1 MENTFLEN
9 IKIKVADWRENG
21 YQGIFKESANI
32 LNYVKR
38 VGFLHEPQ
46 IEALETYIY
55 IKEILDNKP
64 TSEIFKD
71 TFTKKSDLLRSLGVP
86 ERQISD
92 IMEATTRDEQI
103 SEIIKEKFGA
113 QDYANQVYALTM
125 GSGKTILM
133 ATFLIY
139 DFVLSYY
146 HLEDARF
153 AKNALVFAPD
163 TTIIESLKEIK
174 TFDYSKVLPK
184 EYQNILLNIK
194 YHYLESTET
203 GLSPIGNYNVIV
215 SNSQKIIL
223 KTRNSDTDS
232 GVKRLFG
239 DKSELAKREV
249 ENARLRAIR
258 ELNNLVIFVDEAHHS
273 YGVNLEG
280 ALKKTR
286 QTIDYLHGN
295 TPLVG
300 VVNLTGTPY
309 INNRM
314 IDDVVYHFGLK
325 QGIEKGILK
334 QVKILDFGEVRSEVF
349 IEEVLGTFWSEYG
362 ENRLEGRLP
371 KMAFYAP
378 SIDNL
383 RNELKPRIERVLA
396 EMNISLDKVLE
407 YHTEAEDNK
416 DEFRTLDTI
425 DSTKQF
431 VLLVGKGTE
440 GWNCRSLVAC
450 ALYRKPSSSIFVLQA
465 STRCMRSIG
474 DNSTRAHIFLS
485 KENYK
490 VLDKEL
496 KNNFAS
502 SIQDINNQEQESFEF
517 EIKVEKKKT
526 ITVKKLIRDIVSTQA
541 RDTSD
546 IKIDIKKY
554 KAEKYEHYLLG
565 SELVIDG
572 SGKAIL
578 KHDTL
583 GSKKIKETNSYTY
596 YEIVELI
603 NRYTHLPCLSVSKL
617 SENIGL
623 SRSELVDKV
632 NTSVGFLPFIIQT
645 VLETVYQYTET
656 ETTTEEEIELTKE
669 YPFKMSKE
677 EGKKALVIFKEKE
690 ETDGATSR
698 LGFHINPYNF
708 DSSDERDLFRQFR
721 QFLTTNETI
730 KDVYFTGG
738 VTTDAHN
745 DFYVEYWN
753 PTEQRI
759 SKYFPDF
766 LIETD
771 KGRFLVLEVKSGSE
785 KTEYEANKKRY
796 DGTVTSLFNDVYA
809 KELGFLDFQKINKDF
824 EYKVIFDA
832 HLQERQREL
841 FETIKTLTTI

>member
-1 MENTFLEN
+1 MENSFIEN
-9 IKIKVADWRENG
+9 IQSKVSLWRENG
-21 YQGIFKESANI
+21 HQGGFKESINI
-32 LNYVKR
+32 LNHIRR
-38 VGFLHEPQ
+38 VGFLHQPQ

-55 IKEILDNKP
+55 LKEIVGNKS
-64 TSEIFKD
+64 TGEIFKD
-71 TFTKKSDLLRSLGVP
+71 TFAKKSDLLRSLGVP
-86 ERQISD
+86 ERKISD
-92 IMEATTRDEQI
+92 IMEADNRDEQI
-103 SEIIKEKFGA
+103 TEIIKEKLGS

-146 HLEDARF
+146 HPEDARF

-232 GVKRLFG
+232 GVKKLFG
-239 DKSELAKREV
+239 DKNELAKREV

-258 ELNNLVIFVDEAHHS
+258 ELNNLIIFVDEAHHS

-300 VVNLTGTPY
+300 VINLTGTPY

-334 QVKILDFGEVRSEVF
+334 QVKILDFGEVRSEIF
-349 IEEVLGTFWSEYG
+349 IEEVLSTFWSEYG

-378 SIDNL
+378 NIENL
-383 RNELKPRIERVLA
+383 RNELKPRIEKILT
-396 EMNISLDKVLE
+396 NLSIPIDKVLE

-416 DEFRTLDTI
+416 EDFRTLDTI
-425 DSTKQF
+425 ESKKQF

-474 DNSTRAHIFLS
+474 DNSTKAHIFLS
-485 KENYK
+485 RENYK

-502 SIQDINNQEQESFEF
+502 SIQDLNNQEQESFEF

-526 ITVKKLIRDIVSTQA
+526 IKVKKVIKDIVASEIKGIEG
-541 RDTSD
+541 
-546 IKIDIKKY
+546 IKIDVSKY
-554 KAEKYEHYLLG
+554 KPEKYEHYVLG
-565 SELVIDG
+565 SEITMDA
-572 SGKAIL
+572 SGKAVL
-578 KHDTL
+578 MQDTL
-583 GSKKIKETNSYTY
+583 GSRKIKQSNDYTY

-603 NRYTHLPCLSVSKL
+603 NRYTHLSCLAVNEI

-623 SRSELVDKV
+623 SRNELVEKINKND
-632 NTSVGFLPFIIQT
+632 GFLKFIIDT
-645 VLETVYQYTET
+645 VLDTVYQYTET
-656 ETTTEEEIELTKE
+656 EMVLEEEIELTKE
-669 YPFKMSKE
+669 YPFKMSRE

-690 ETDGATSR
+690 EENGATSR
-698 LGFHINPYNF
+698 IGFHINPYNF

-721 QFLTTNETI
+721 QLLNTNEAI

-738 VTTDAHN
+738 ITTEAHN

-753 PTEQRI
+753 PTENRI
-759 SKYFPDF
+759 AKYFPDF

-771 KGRFLVLEVKSGSE
+771 KGRFLVVEVKSGAE

-796 DGTVTSLFNDVYA
+796 DGTTGSLFNEVFA
-809 KELGFLDFQKINKDF
+809 KELGFQEFQKANHSFD
-824 EYKVIFDA
+824 YRVVFDA
-832 HLQERQREL
+832 SLQDRQREL
-841 FETIKTLTTI
+841 FEMIKTL

>member
-9 IKIKVADWRENG
+9 IKTKVADWRENG
-21 YQGIFKESANI
+21 YQGVFKESVNI

-38 VGFLHEPQ
+38 IGFLHEPQ
-46 IEALETYIY
+46 IEALETYVY

-71 TFTKKSDLLRSLGVP
+71 TFTKKSDLLRSLGVSD
-86 ERQISD
+86 RQISD
-92 IMEATTRDEQI
+92 IMEADTRDEQI
-103 SEIIKEKFGA
+103 FEIIKEKFGA

-139 DFVLSYY
+139 DFVLSYS
-146 HLEDARF
+146 HPEDVRF

-223 KTRNSDTDS
+223 KTRNSDTDG

-239 DKSELAKREV
+239 DKNELAKREV

-383 RNELKPRIERVLA
+383 RTELKPRIERVLA
-396 EMNISLDKVLE
+396 EMNIPLDKVLE
-407 YHTEAEDNK
+407 YHTEAEGNK
-416 DEFRTLDTI
+416 DEFRMLDTI

-526 ITVKKLIRDIVSTQA
+526 ITVKKLTREIVATQA
-541 RDTSD
+541 RDTND

-554 KAEKYEHYLLG
+554 KPEKYEHYLLG

-583 GSKKIKETNSYTY
+583 DSKKLIENNTYTY

-603 NRYTHLPCLSVSKL
+603 NRYTHLPCMTVDSLL
-617 SENIGL
+617 ENIGV
-623 SRSELVDKV
+623 SRAILVDKV
-632 NTSVGFLPFIIQT
+632 NTSVGFLSFIIQT
-645 VLETVYQYTET
+645 VLDTVYQYTET
-656 ETTTEEEIELTKE
+656 ETTTEEQIELTKE
-669 YPFKMSKE
+669 YPFKMSRE

-690 ETDGATSR
+690 ETDGASSR
-698 LGFHINPYNF
+698 IGFHINPYNF

-721 QFLTTNETI
+721 QFLTINETI

-753 PTEQRI
+753 PTELRI

-771 KGRFLVLEVKSGSE
+771 KGRFLVVEVKSGSE

-796 DGTVTSLFNDVYA
+796 DGTTTSLFNEVYA

-841 FETIKTLTTI
+841 FEMIKTL

>member
-9 IKIKVADWRENG
+9 IKQKVSEWRENG
-21 YQGIFKESANI
+21 YQGGFKESINI
-32 LNYVKR
+32 LNYIKR
-38 VGFLHEPQ
+38 IGFLHEPQ

-55 IKEILDNKP
+55 IKEILNNKP
-64 TSEIFKD
+64 TGEIFQN
-71 TFTKKSDLLRSLGVP
+71 TFTKKSDLLRFLGIQ
-86 ERQISD
+86 ERKISD
-92 IMEATTRDEQI
+92 IMEADNRDEQI

-146 HLEDARF
+146 HPSDIRF

-223 KTRNSDTDS
+223 KTRNSDTEG
-232 GVKRLFG
+232 GVKKLFG
-239 DKSELAKREV
+239 DKNELAKREI

-258 ELNNLVIFVDEAHHS
+258 ELNNLIIFVDEAHHS

-286 QTIDYLHGN
+286 QTINYLHGN

-334 QVKILDFGEVRSEVF
+334 KVKILDFGEVRSEVF
-349 IEEVLGTFWSEYG
+349 IEEVLETFWSEYR

-378 SIDNL
+378 NIDNL
-383 RNELKPRIERVLA
+383 RNELKPRIEKVLA
-396 EMNISLDKVLE
+396 KMNIPLDKVLE
-407 YHTEAEDNK
+407 YHTEAEDSK
-416 DEFRTLDTI
+416 EEFRMLDTI
-425 DSTKQF
+425 DSKKQF

-450 ALYRKPSSSIFVLQA
+450 ALYRKPSSSIFVLQT

-474 DNSTRAHIFLS
+474 DNSTLAHIFLS
-485 KENYK
+485 RENYK

-496 KNNFAS
+496 KNNFSS
-502 SIQDINNQEQESFEF
+502 SIQDLNNQEQNSFEF

-526 ITVKKLIRDIVSTQA
+526 IKVKKLIKDIVATQA
-541 RDTSD
+541 KNTDD

-554 KAEKYEHYLLG
+554 KSEKYEHFLLG
-565 SELVIDG
+565 SEIMIDA
-572 SGKAIL
+572 SGKAVL
-578 KHDTL
+578 KQDTI
-583 GSKKIKETNSYTY
+583 GSKKIKENNSYTY

-603 NRYTHLPCLSVSKL
+603 NRYTHLPCLAIGKL

-623 SRSELVDKV
+623 SREKLVDKV
-632 NTSVGFLPFIIQT
+632 NTSVGFLPFIIQNI
-645 VLETVYQYTET
+645 LENVYEYSET
-656 ETTTEEEIELTKE
+656 ETVLEEEIELTKE
-669 YPFKMSKE
+669 YPFKMSRE
-677 EGKKALVIFKEKE
+677 EGKKALVVFKEKE
-690 ETDGATSR
+690 EESGLVSR
-698 LGFHINPYNF
+698 IGFHINPYNF

-721 QFLTTNETI
+721 QFLVDKETI

-738 VTTDAHN
+738 ITTDTHN

-759 SKYFPDF
+759 AKYFPDF

-771 KGRFLVLEVKSGSE
+771 KGRFLVVEVKSGAE
-785 KTEYEANKKRY
+785 KVEYEANKKRY
-796 DGTVTSLFNDVYA
+796 DGTNKSLFNEVYA
-809 KELGFLDFQKINKDF
+809 KELGFNDFQKVNKGF
-824 EYKVIFDA
+824 EYKIVFDA

-841 FETIKTLTTI
+841 FEMIKTL

>member
-9 IKIKVADWRENG
+9 IKGKVSEWRENG
-21 YQGIFKESANI
+21 YQGGFKESQNI

-38 VGFLHEPQ
+38 IGFLHEPQ

-55 IKEILDNKP
+55 IKEVLKNKP

-71 TFTKKSDLLRSLGVP
+71 TFSKKADLLRSLGVA
-86 ERQISD
+86 ERTISD
-92 IMEATTRDEQI
+92 IMEADNREEQI
-103 SEIIKEKFGA
+103 AEIIKEKFGA

-146 HLEDARF
+146 HPDDARF

-232 GVKRLFG
+232 GVKKLFG
-239 DKSELAKREV
+239 DKNELAKREV

-334 QVKILDFGEVRSEVF
+334 QVKILDFGEVRSNVF
-349 IEEVLGTFWSEYG
+349 IEEVLSTFWSEYG

-378 SIDNL
+378 NIENL

-396 EMNISLDKVLE
+396 EMNIPIDKVLE
-407 YHTEAEDNK
+407 YHTEAEDSR
-416 DEFRTLDTI
+416 DEFRMLDTI
-425 DSTKQF
+425 DSKKQF

-502 SIQDINNQEQESFEF
+502 SIQDINNQEQASFEF

-526 ITVKKLIRDIVSTQA
+526 IKVKKLIRDVVATEA
-541 RDTSD
+541 TNTDD

-554 KAEKYEHYLLG
+554 KPEKYEHYLLG
-565 SELVIDG
+565 SELVVDA

-578 KHDTL
+578 KHDTI
-583 GSKKIKETNSYTY
+583 GSKKIKESNSYTY

-603 NRYTHLPCLSVSKL
+603 NRYTHLPCLAVGKL

-669 YPFKMSKE
+669 YPFKMSRE
-677 EGKKALVIFKEKE
+677 EGKKALIVYKDKE
-690 ETDGATSR
+690 EESGGLSR
-698 LGFHINPYNF
+698 IGFHINPYNF
-708 DSSDERDLFRQFR
+708 DSSDERDLFKNMRQ
-721 QFLTTNETI
+721 LLNNNETI

-738 VTTDAHN
+738 ITTDAHN

-771 KGRFLVLEVKSGSE
+771 KGRFLVVEVKSGSE

-796 DGTVTSLFNDVYA
+796 KVGDNTSLFNEVFA

-841 FETIKTLTTI
+841 FEMIKTL

>member
-9 IKIKVADWRENG
+9 IKGKVSEWRENG
-21 YQGIFKESANI
+21 YQGGFKESVNI

-38 VGFLHEPQ
+38 IGFLHEPQ

-55 IKEILDNKP
+55 IKEILNNKP

-71 TFTKKSDLLRSLGVP
+71 TFAKKSDLLRSLGVP

-92 IMEATTRDEQI
+92 IMEANNRDEQI

-146 HLEDARF
+146 HPDDARF

-232 GVKRLFG
+232 GVKKLFG
-239 DKSELAKREV
+239 DKNELAKREV

-295 TPLVG
+295 APLVG

-334 QVKILDFGEVRSEVF
+334 QVKILDFGEVRSNVF
-349 IEEVLGTFWSEYG
+349 IEEVLSTFWSEYG

-396 EMNISLDKVLE
+396 EMNIPIDKILE
-407 YHTEAEDNK
+407 YHTEAEDGK
-416 DEFRTLDTI
+416 DEFRMLDTI
-425 DSTKQF
+425 DSKKQF

-502 SIQDINNQEQESFEF
+502 SIQDINNQEQASFEF

-526 ITVKKLIRDIVSTQA
+526 IKVKKLIRDVIATEA
-541 RDTSD
+541 TNTDD

-554 KAEKYEHYLLG
+554 KAEKYEHYVLG
-565 SELVIDG
+565 SELVVDA

-578 KHDTL
+578 KHDTI

-603 NRYTHLPCLSVSKL
+603 NRYTHLPCLAVGKL

-669 YPFKMSKE
+669 YPFKMSRE
-677 EGKKALVIFKEKE
+677 EGKKALIVYKDKE
-690 ETDGATSR
+690 EESGGLSR
-698 LGFHINPYNF
+698 IGFHINPYNF
-708 DSSDERDLFRQFR
+708 DSSDERDLFKNMRQ
-721 QFLTTNETI
+721 LLNNNETI

-738 VTTDAHN
+738 ITTDAHN

-753 PTEQRI
+753 PTELRI

-771 KGRFLVLEVKSGSE
+771 KGRFLVVEVKSGAE

-796 DGTVTSLFNDVYA
+796 DGTNTSLFNEVYA
-809 KELGFLDFQKINKDF
+809 KELGFLDFQKVNKDF

-841 FETIKTLTTI
+841 FEMIKTL

>member
-9 IKIKVADWRENG
+9 IKQKVSEWREDG
-21 YQGIFKESANI
+21 YQGGFKESVNI

-38 VGFLHEPQ
+38 IGFLHEPQ
-46 IEALETYIY
+46 IEAFETYIY
-55 IKEILDNKP
+55 IKEVLKNKP
-64 TSEIFKD
+64 TSEIFQD
-71 TFTKKSDLLRSLGVP
+71 TFAKKSDLLRSLGVP

-92 IMEATTRDEQI
+92 IMEADNRDEHI
-103 SEIIKEKFGA
+103 AEIIKEKFGA

-146 HLEDARF
+146 HPDDTRF

-223 KTRNSDTDS
+223 KTRNSDTEG

-239 DKSELAKREV
+239 DKNELAKREV
-249 ENARLRAIR
+249 ENARLRVIR

-334 QVKILDFGEVRSEVF
+334 QVKILDFGEVRSNVF
-349 IEEVLGTFWSEYG
+349 IEEVLSTFWSEYG

-378 SIDNL
+378 NIENL
-383 RNELKPRIERVLA
+383 RHELKPRIERVLTD
-396 EMNISLDKVLE
+396 MNIPIDKVLE
-407 YHTEAEDNK
+407 YHTEAEDGK
-416 DEFRTLDTI
+416 DEFRMLDTT
-425 DSTKQF
+425 DSKKQF

-502 SIQDINNQEQESFEF
+502 SIQDINNQEQASFEF

-526 ITVKKLIRDIVSTQA
+526 IKVKKLIRDIIATQA
-541 RDTSD
+541 TDTDD

-554 KAEKYEHYLLG
+554 KPDKYEHYLLG
-565 SELVIDG
+565 SELVVDA

-578 KHDTL
+578 KHDTI
-583 GSKKIKETNSYTY
+583 GSKKIKESNSYTY
-596 YEIVELI
+596 YEMVELI
-603 NRYTHLPCLSVSKL
+603 NRYTHLPCLAIGQI

-623 SRSELVDKV
+623 SRRELIDKV
-632 NTSVGFLPFIIQT
+632 NTSAGFLPFIIQT

-669 YPFKMSKE
+669 YPFKMSRE
-677 EGKKALVIFKEKE
+677 EGKKALVVFKEKE
-690 ETDGATSR
+690 EAGGTTSR
-698 LGFHINPYNF
+698 IGFHINPYNF
-708 DSSDERDLFRQFR
+708 DSSDERDLFKNMRQ
-721 QFLTTNETI
+721 LLDKNEII

-745 DFYVEYWN
+745 DFFVEYWN
-753 PTEQRI
+753 PAEQRI

-771 KGRFLVLEVKSGSE
+771 KGRFLVVEVKSGSE

-796 DGTVTSLFNDVYA
+796 DGNKTSLFNEVYA
-809 KELGFLDFQKINKDF
+809 KELGFLDFQKVNKDF
-824 EYKVIFDA
+824 EYKLIFDA

-841 FETIKTLTTI
+841 FEMIRSL

>member
-9 IKIKVADWRENG
+9 IKTNVADWRGNG
-21 YQGIFKESANI
+21 YEGVFKESAN
-32 LNYVKR
+32 LLSYVKR

-46 IEALETYIY
+46 IEALETYVY
-55 IKEILDNKP
+55 IKEVLDNKP

-71 TFTKKSDLLRSLGVP
+71 TFAKKSDLLRSLGVS
-86 ERQISD
+86 ERKISD
-92 IMEATTRDEQI
+92 IMEADNREEQI
-103 SEIIKEKFGA
+103 SEIIKEKFGT

-146 HLEDARF
+146 HPEDARF

-223 KTRNSDTDS
+223 KTRNSDTNS

-239 DKSELAKREV
+239 DKNELAKREV

-273 YGVNLEG
+273 YGVTLEG

-362 ENRLEGRLP
+362 ENHLEGRLP
-371 KMAFYAP
+371 KLAFYAP

-383 RNELKPRIERVLA
+383 RNELKPRLERVLA
-396 EMNISLDKVLE
+396 QMNISLDKVLE

-416 DEFRTLDTI
+416 EEFRMLDTI

-450 ALYRKPSSSIFVLQA
+450 ALYRKPSSSIFILQA

-502 SIQDINNQEQESFEF
+502 SIQDLNNQEQASFEF

-526 ITVKKLIRDIVSTQA
+526 ITVKKLTREILTTQA
-541 RDTSD
+541 RDTDD

-554 KAEKYEHYLLG
+554 KPEKYEHYLLG

-583 GSKKIKETNSYTY
+583 GSRKIKETNSYTY

-603 NRYTHLPCLSVSKL
+603 NRYTHLSCIGVGTLL
-617 SENIGL
+617 ENIGL
-623 SRSELVDKV
+623 SRAELVDKV

-645 VLETVYQYTET
+645 VLDTVYQYTES

-669 YPFKMSKE
+669 YPFKMSRE
-677 EGKKALVIFKEKE
+677 EGKKALVVFKEKE
-690 ETDGATSR
+690 EVHGGTSR
-698 LGFHINPYNF
+698 IGFHINPYNF

-771 KGRFLVLEVKSGSE
+771 KGRFLVVEVKSGSE

-796 DGTVTSLFNDVYA
+796 DGTTTSLFNDVYA

-824 EYKVIFDA
+824 EYRVIFDA

-841 FETIKTLTTI
+841 FETIKTL